1 MKNKFIKSTIILII
15 GGLITKLLGFII
27 KISYTRLIGEEGI
40 SLFMLIMPTYSLF
53 ITIAQLGLP
62 IAISKLVAE
71 DKNSKKI
78 IFSIIPLML
87 ILNILLI
94 IFIFLFAP
102 FISEVLLKEKS
113 THLLLLAMALVL
125 PFISLSSIIRGYF
138 FGKQKMFIHTLSN
151 VIEQVVKL
159 GLIFLII
166 PWLMNYGIVIAVAGL
181 ILLNILS
188 EITSIIVFLF
198 FLPKNFCIK
207 KEDIKPDVASIKEVL
222 KISLPSVSSRFIG
235 NIGFFFEPIILTNIM
250 LMVGYSSSYIVKE
263 YGIYNAYSIPLL
275 LLPSFFITSL
285 SSALVPEISK
295 FYDQNNLKM
304 VKRRFIQAM
313 GISLAIGLGFN
324 IILYFNAGSL
334 LKLIYNTTSGV
345 GYIKFLAP
353 FFLLFYLEGPLISM
367 LQALN
372 KATQSMKIT
381 LYGVIIKLL
390 VIAIFSLF
398 KIGIYGLVISEI
410 VNILFVV
417 ILNFKE
423 VKQILWQKKYR

>member
-1 MKNKFIKSTIILII
+1 MKNKFIKSTLILIL
-15 GGLITKLLGFII
+15 GGLVTKLLGFVI
-27 KISYTRLIGEEGI
+27 KIVYTRIIGQEGI
-40 SLFMLIMPTYSLF
+40 SLFMLVMPTYSLF

-71 DKNSKKI
+71 NKSSKKI

-87 ILNILLI
+87 ILNLLLI
-94 IFIFLFAP
+94 IFIFFASP
-102 FISEVLLKEKS
+102 FIANVLLKES
-113 THLLLLAMALVL
+113 NTHLLLLSMALVL
-125 PFISLSSIIRGYF
+125 PFISLSSILRGYF
-138 FGKQKMFIHTLSN
+138 FGKQKMFPHTLSN

-166 PWLMNYGIVIAVAGL
+166 PWLMQYGIVIAVSGL
-181 ILLNILS
+181 ILLNIVS
-188 EITSIIVFLF
+188 EIVSIIVFLF

-207 KEDIKPDVASIKEVL
+207 KQDIKPDMGSVKEVL
-222 KISLPSVSSRFIG
+222 KISIPSVSSRFIG
-235 NIGFFFEPIILTNIM
+235 NIGFFFEPIILTNILL
-250 LMVGYSSSYIVKE
+250 LMGYSNEFIVRE

-275 LLPSFFITSL
+275 MLPSFFIAAL

-295 FYDQNNLKM
+295 YYEKRNMKM
-304 VKRRFIQAM
+304 VKRRYKQALLISFI
-313 GISLAIGLGFN
+313 LGLSFN
-324 IILYFNAGSL
+324 IILFFYAKDL
-334 LKLIYNTTSGV
+334 LQLIYNTTAGV
-345 GYIKFLAP
+345 EYIKFLCP

-372 KATQSMKIT
+372 KAGKSMKIT

-410 VNILFVV
+410 VNIIFVV

-423 VKQILWQKKYR
+423 IKKIIY

>member
-15 GGLITKLLGFII
+15 GGLVTKLLGFVI
-27 KISYTRLIGEEGI
+27 KIAYTRIIGAEGI
-40 SLFMLIMPTYSLF
+40 SLFMLVMPTYSLF

-87 ILNILLI
+87 ILNIIL
-94 IFIFLFAP
+94 IFLIFLLAP
-102 FISEVLLKEKS
+102 FISSVLLNEKK
-113 THLLLLAMALVL
+113 TYLLLIAMSLVL

-138 FGKQKMFIHTLSN
+138 FGKQKMWPHTLSN
-151 VIEQVVKL
+151 IVEQVVKL

-166 PWLMNYGIVIAVAGL
+166 PYLMKYSIVIAVSGL
-181 ILLNILS
+181 ILLNIVS
-188 EITSIIVFLF
+188 EITSIIIFLF

-207 KEDIKPDVASIKEVL
+207 KQDIKPDLGTIKEVL
-222 KISLPSVSSRFIG
+222 KISVPSVSSRFVG
-235 NIGFFFEPIILTNIM
+235 NIGFFFEPIILTNIFM
-250 LMVGYSSSYIVKE
+250 FVG
-263 YGIYNAYSIPLL
+263 YNAYSLPLL
-275 LLPSFFITSL
+275 MLPSFFIMAL

-295 FYDQNNLKM
+295 FYQMRNLKM
-304 VKRRFIQAM
+304 VKRRYHQALLISFI
-313 GISLAIGLGFN
+313 IGLGFN
-324 IILYFNAGSL
+324 IILFFKADVL
-334 LKLIYNTTSGV
+334 LKLIYNTSSGI

-372 KATQSMKIT
+372 KAGKSLKIT
-381 LYGVIIKLL
+381 FYGVILKLL

-398 KIGIYGLVISEI
+398 KIGIYGLVISEV
-410 VNILFVV
+410 VNIIFVV
-417 ILNFKE
+417 YLNYKE
-423 VKQILWQKKYR
+423 IRKVLK

>member
-15 GGLITKLLGFII
+15 GGLVTKLLGFVI
-27 KISYTRLIGEEGI
+27 KIVYTRIIGAEGI
-40 SLFMLIMPTYSLF
+40 SLFMLVMPTYSLF

-87 ILNILLI
+87 ILNIIL
-94 IFIFLFAP
+94 IFLIFLLSP
-102 FISEVLLKEKS
+102 FISGVLLNETK
-113 THLLLLAMALVL
+113 THLLLLSMALVL

-138 FGKQKMFIHTLSN
+138 FGKQKMWPHTLSN
-151 VIEQVVKL
+151 IVEQVVKL

-166 PWLMNYGIVIAVAGL
+166 PYLMKYSIVIAVSGL
-181 ILLNILS
+181 ILLNIVS

-207 KEDIKPDVASIKEVL
+207 KSDIKPDLGSIKEVL
-222 KISLPSVSSRFIG
+222 KISVPSVSSRFVG
-235 NIGFFFEPIILTNIM
+235 NIGFFFEPIILTNI
-250 LMVGYSSSYIVKE
+250 LMFVGYSNSYIIKE
-263 YGIYNAYSIPLL
+263 YGIYNAYSLPLL
-275 LLPSFFITSL
+275 MLPSFFIMAL

-295 FYDQNNLKM
+295 FYQMRNIKM
-304 VKRRFIQAM
+304 VRRRYHQALLISFI
-313 GISLAIGLGFN
+313 IGLGFN
-324 IILYFNAGSL
+324 IILFFKADVL
-334 LKLIYNTTSGV
+334 LKLIYNTSSGV

-372 KATQSMKIT
+372 KAGKSLKIT
-381 LYGVIIKLL
+381 FYGVILKLL

-410 VNILFVV
+410 VNIIFVV
-417 ILNFKE
+417 YLNYKE
-423 VKQILWQKKYR
+423 IRKVLY

>member
-15 GGLITKLLGFII
+15 GGLVTKLLGFVI
-27 KISYTRLIGEEGI
+27 KIAYTRIIGAEGI

-87 ILNILLI
+87 ILNIIL
-94 IFIFLFAP
+94 IFLIFLLSP
-102 FISEVLLKEKS
+102 FISSVLLNEKK
-113 THLLLLAMALVL
+113 THLLLLSMALVL

-138 FGKQKMFIHTLSN
+138 FGKQKMWPHTLSN
-151 VIEQVVKL
+151 IVEQVVKL

-166 PWLMNYGIVIAVAGL
+166 PYLMKYSIVIAVSGL
-181 ILLNILS
+181 ILLNIVS

-207 KEDIKPDVASIKEVL
+207 KSDIKPDLGSIKEVL
-222 KISLPSVSSRFIG
+222 KISVPSVSSRFVG
-235 NIGFFFEPIILTNIM
+235 NIGFFFEPIILTNI
-250 LMVGYSSSYIVKE
+250 LMFVGYSNSYIIKE
-263 YGIYNAYSIPLL
+263 YGIYNAYSLPLL
-275 LLPSFFITSL
+275 MLPSFFIMAL

-295 FYDQNNLKM
+295 FYQMRNLKM
-304 VKRRFIQAM
+304 VRRRYHQALLISFI
-313 GISLAIGLGFN
+313 IGLGFN
-324 IILYFNAGSL
+324 IILFFKADVL
-334 LKLIYNTTSGV
+334 LKLIYNTSSGV

-372 KATQSMKIT
+372 KAGKSLKIT
-381 LYGVIIKLL
+381 FYGVILKLL

-410 VNILFVV
+410 VNIIFVV
-417 ILNFKE
+417 YLNYKE
-423 VKQILWQKKYR
+423 IRKVLY

>member
-15 GGLITKLLGFII
+15 GGLVTKLLGFVI
-27 KISYTRLIGEEGI
+27 KIAYTRIIGAEGI
-40 SLFMLIMPTYSLF
+40 SLFMLVMPTYSLF

-87 ILNILLI
+87 ILNIIL
-94 IFIFLFAP
+94 IFLIFLLAP
-102 FISEVLLKEKS
+102 FISGVLLNEKK
-113 THLLLLAMALVL
+113 THLLLLSMALVL

-138 FGKQKMFIHTLSN
+138 FGKQKMWPHTLSN
-151 VIEQVVKL
+151 IVEQGVKL

-166 PWLMNYGIVIAVAGL
+166 PYLMKYSIVIAVSGL
-181 ILLNILS
+181 ILLNIVS

-207 KEDIKPDVASIKEVL
+207 KSDIKPDLGSIKEVL
-222 KISLPSVSSRFIG
+222 KISVPSVSSRFVG
-235 NIGFFFEPIILTNIM
+235 NIGFFFEPIILTNI
-250 LMVGYSSSYIVKE
+250 LMFVGYSNSYIIKE
-263 YGIYNAYSIPLL
+263 YGIYNAYSLPLL
-275 LLPSFFITSL
+275 MLPSFFIMAL

-295 FYDQNNLKM
+295 FYQMRNLKM
-304 VKRRFIQAM
+304 VRRRYHQALLISFI
-313 GISLAIGLGFN
+313 IGLGFN
-324 IILYFNAGSL
+324 IILFFKADVL
-334 LKLIYNTTSGV
+334 LKLIYNTSSGV

-372 KATQSMKIT
+372 KAGKSLKIT
-381 LYGVIIKLL
+381 FYGVILKLL

-410 VNILFVV
+410 VNIIFVV
-417 ILNFKE
+417 YLNYKE
-423 VKQILWQKKYR
+423 IRKVLH